1 MRNLDKTILAL
12 LIILLVLT
20 VSTIYVYTNKILYP
34 KLNNEALAKEYEE
47 ELSRTKEEIVTV
59 SEKKEAEDVKLSY
72 KSMSETD
79 RVHKYFMEYI
89 NNVDLGN
96 YEKAYSYLYPEF
108 KENYF
113 ADYATFENY
122 VKTTYPEYMII
133 QYDDI
138 SMQGKYYILTVVIYD
153 AISQGEVTNA
163 RLQNFIIYEND
174 FGDFSISFQI

>member
-1 MRNLDKTILAL
+1 MKNLDKTVLAL
-12 LIILLVLT
+12 FIILLVLT
-20 VSTIYVYTNKILYP
+20 VATIYVYSNKILYP
-34 KLNNEALAKEYEE
+34 RINNEAIAKEYEE
-47 ELSRTKEEIVTV
+47 ELKREKPDIITVT
-59 SEKKEAEDVKLSY
+59 EKKTPEDEKLNL

-108 KENYF
+108 KQNYF
-113 ADYATFENY
+113 ADFATFENY

-133 QYDDI
+133 QYEDI
-138 SMQGKYYILTVVIYD
+138 SMQGKYYIFTVVIYD
-153 AISQGEVTNA
+153 AISQAEITNA
-163 RLQNFIIYEND
+163 REQRFIIYEND

>member
-1 MRNLDKTILAL
+1 MRNLDKTAIAL
-12 LIILLVLT
+12 LIVFLVLT
-20 VSTIYVYTNKILYP
+20 VATIYVYTNKILYP
-34 KLNNEALAKEYEE
+34 KLNNAAIAKEYNE
-47 ELSRTKEEIVTV
+47 ELQRKKPDIVTIP
-59 SEKKEAEDVKLSY
+59 EKKEEDDVKLSY

-108 KENYF
+108 KQNYF
-113 ADYATFENY
+113 ADYATFEKY
-122 VKTTYPEYMII
+122 IKETYPEYMII

-153 AISQGEVTNA
+153 AISQEEITNA
-163 RLQNFIIYEND
+163 REQKFIIYEND